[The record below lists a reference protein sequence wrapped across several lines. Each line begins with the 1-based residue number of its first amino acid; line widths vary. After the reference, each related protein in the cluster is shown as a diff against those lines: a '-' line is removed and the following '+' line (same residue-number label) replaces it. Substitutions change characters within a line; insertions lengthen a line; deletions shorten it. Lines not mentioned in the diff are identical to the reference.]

1 MYSFINGL
9 FYPLTPSSYFVNPIM
24 RLSKL
29 SIVQQKKVGKKKD
42 FDSKNQKTKKP
53 KNQKTK
59 KTKKNKF
66 AHTLCTVIVF

>member
-1 MYSFINGL
+1 
-9 FYPLTPSSYFVNPIM
+9 M

-42 FDSKNQKTKKP
+42 FDSKKQKNKKP

-59 KTKKNKF
+59 KKQICPYIMYSNSILNYTNE
-66 AHTLCTVIVF
+66 